1 MKSRL
6 TTLLTAVGLS
16 MTLGI
21 AGAPAAQ
28 AADVPCTITNFS
40 PRTVVVGLTPIVRTF
55 GISTTGCTLR
65 DWIATSNSFS
75 AYPEAP
81 QETFIGWSNSEAG
94 SHDVVVDA
102 YNGDWDVSS
111 TVFSDGFKLLRRT
124 TWQTN
129 SFNASP
135 EPAKRGSTIT
145 ITGRLLLVDWTQ
157 ERYVPYAARSVA
169 LEFRTP
175 TGAYTHVK
183 VVKTDANGWVRTTVP
198 ASSTGVWRLRYGGNT
213 IAGSAVTLGDSVQ
226 VNG

>member
-16 MTLGI
+16 MALGI

-28 AADVPCTITNFS
+28 ADVPCTITNFS
-40 PRTVVVGLTPIVRTF
+40 PRSVVVGLTPIVKTF
-55 GISTTGCTLR
+55 GVSTTGCSQR
-65 DWIATSNSFS
+65 YWRARSDAFFVFPAS
-75 AYPEAP
+75 P
-81 QETFIGWSNSEAG
+81 QYTFEPWSNSKAG
-94 SHDVVVDA
+94 SYDVVVDA
-102 YNGDWDVSS
+102 SNADWDERSK
-111 TVFSDGFKLLRRT
+111 VFPDGFKLLRRT

-129 SFNASP
+129 SFNAGP

-145 ITGRLLLVDWTQ
+145 ITGRLLLVDWSQ
-157 ERYVPYAARSVA
+157 DRYVPYAGRSVA

-175 TGAYTHVK
+175 TGTYTHVK
-183 VVKTDANGWVRTTVP
+183 AVTTDANGWVRTTVP